1 MFSFETLI
9 YGCLMFIVR
18 LHCCQNLTMPNVP
31 TRRLLPGNPTTAALV
46 AFVILFRRIDPISQN
61 VQQWLLG
68 ARNWITVITERSD
81 HSLVTYW
88 GLNFCW
94 WLFTTFWYVISKNT
108 KSHVFFEIW
117 KKRKIRILEH
127 WSVLVTCWPMISFFS
142 DIIETY
148 GTSLFY
154 GVFCGSDD
162 FLFWEHFHLVVLTGG
177 NCNSRES
184 WFVSRCESRVTRV
197 TGQKVW
203 PIVISV
209 QDILYSS
216 RLQTLLNL
224 L

>member
-1 MFSFETLI
+1 M
-9 YGCLMFIVR
+9 
-18 LHCCQNLTMPNVP
+18 
-31 TRRLLPGNPTTAALV
+31 ALESYKLNYSDHW
-46 AFVILFRRIDPISQN
+46 AKWS
-61 VQQWLLG
+61 LLG
-68 ARNWITVITERSD
+68 DVLRTK
-81 HSLVTYW
+81 L
-88 GLNFCW
+88 L
-94 WLFTTFWYVISKNT
+94 LMTFYDFLIRHFKKHK
-108 KSHVFFEIW
+108 KSCFFEIW

-162 FLFWEHFHLVVLTGG
+162 FWFWEHFHLVVLTGG

>member
-1 MFSFETLI
+1 LNYSD
-9 YGCLMFIVR
+9 
-18 LHCCQNLTMPNVP
+18 HW
-31 TRRLLPGNPTTAALV
+31 AKW
-46 AFVILFRRIDPISQN
+46 S
-61 VQQWLLG
+61 LLG
-68 ARNWITVITERSD
+68 DVLRTK
-81 HSLVTYW
+81 L
-88 GLNFCW
+88 L
-94 WLFTTFWYVISKNT
+94 LMTFYDFLIRHFKKHK
-108 KSHVFFEIW
+108 KSCFFEIW

-127 WSVLVTCWPMISFFS
+127 WSVLVTCWPMISFFFRHYRDLRHIFVLRS
-142 DIIETY
+142 ILWQWWFLI
-148 GTSLFY
+148 LRALPLACFY
-154 GVFCGSDD
+154 LPWNCWFYSWQLLV
-162 FLFWEHFHLVVLTGG
+162 LLYLVVLTGG